1 MMKKLVS
8 TLIAVCMLWGMSG
21 CNSDIFLDEPD
32 IPDGTSVTI
41 EGDGGEA
48 EYAVPTRGLKHISLD
63 VFSESEKYC
72 TYRNTSGE
80 VIDRKSPAAQVGS
93 IVFENDFTKLEILK
107 SGGHLTVR
115 SVCQTSQYEGSWT
128 IRPEY
133 DYGMRFIDVKVLPGK
148 PRRLIDVRY
157 STGLKVTDKA
167 EVRHKRLLGFKN
179 DGSATQTYE
188 AMPYLQETATF
199 LIESAQKDSW
209 VKGEKIVMDV
219 PIYNNGTWQLEE
231 RADFY
236 VGTPYRYYRPD
247 QLLTEIV
254 EIPPY
259 SHVEIFADVTYSK
272 AEASGTLTFLNEVL
286 DRRLTVDFTATS
298 YYPVSYEIRVEN
310 VQ

>member
-8 TLIAVCMLWGMSG
+8 TLIVVCMLWGMSG

-128 IRPEY
+128 IRWNMTTGCGSLMSKSCPANPE
-133 DYGMRFIDVKVLPGK
+133 D
-148 PRRLIDVRY
+148 
-157 STGLKVTDKA
+157 
-167 EVRHKRLLGFKN
+167 
-179 DGSATQTYE
+179 
-188 AMPYLQETATF
+188 
-199 LIESAQKDSW
+199 
-209 VKGEKIVMDV
+209 
-219 PIYNNGTWQLEE
+219 
-231 RADFY
+231 
-236 VGTPYRYYRPD
+236 
-247 QLLTEIV
+247 
-254 EIPPY
+254 
-259 SHVEIFADVTYSK
+259 
-272 AEASGTLTFLNEVL
+272 
-286 DRRLTVDFTATS
+286 
-298 YYPVSYEIRVEN
+298 
-310 VQ
+310 